1 MRHGQGREIQ
11 LRDRPLLRAS
21 LQRIRE
27 QVRQVRLPRGLRL
40 WRDQGLYIRV
50 QNRGRHRL

>member
-1 MRHGQGREIQ
+1 MNSPLNTTHYETKNPKTNMEHPLRHGRGGEIQ

-27 QVRQVRLPRGLRL
+27 QVHQVRLP
-40 WRDQGLYIRV
+40 
-50 QNRGRHRL
+50 